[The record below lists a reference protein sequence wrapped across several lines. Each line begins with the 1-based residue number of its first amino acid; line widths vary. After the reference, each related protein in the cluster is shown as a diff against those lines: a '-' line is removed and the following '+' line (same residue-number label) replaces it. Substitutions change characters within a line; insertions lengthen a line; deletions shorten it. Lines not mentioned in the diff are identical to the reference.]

1 MDPKELSKRFQKSQ
15 AERQRYEG
23 LFDDCIRLTQPA
35 RKRFNQSMGPDN
47 AEDIFDETGAN
58 AVDEF
63 VSRMQAGLMPAF
75 TNFVSL
81 EADSSIPTKDRKA
94 INADLDQ
101 INEYMF
107 EEIWRSNL
115 AQETAEAFTDLS
127 MSTGCLL
134 HEEGRRG
141 GASAFHHKAI
151 PITDFTIER
160 GPDDMLGGVYRVNS
174 IRADQIEFSYPNFVN
189 KGALKQIVLRE
200 QDKMVDLIEWT
211 GVDYKKGPYN
221 YRHIVMTKDKCE
233 IIIDRALKG
242 RGSNPFHTFR
252 WSTAAGETWG
262 RGPLLRAMGAI
273 RTTNLMVEMV
283 LENAAMN
290 IVGIY
295 QSDSDAT
302 INADVVNLLPGTIM
316 NIEPGSRGL
325 QQVNTA
331 GGNFNMRDIVLNDQ
345 RMNIKRA
352 LYNDM
357 LADPNKTPASATEVA
372 ERMADLAYR
381 TSAGFSRVFYEFIQP
396 YTERCLHILEKRG
409 DIELPTL
416 KGKGIRFRSVSPLA
430 QSQYGRELQNFT
442 QHHQMWAGA
451 FGPQAAAALYN
462 LDELQPWLQKRM
474 ALDSRIY
481 KDAKKLGEEMAKQ
494 AQAAQEQQ
502 AQAQQQQPMGPPQA

>member
-1 MDPKELSKRFQKSQ
+1 MDPKELSKRHEKSV

-23 LFDDCIRLTQPA
+23 LFDDAIRLTMPA
-35 RKRFNQSMGPDN
+35 RKRFHQTNQVDN
-47 AEDIFDETGAN
+47 SEDIFDETGAN

-63 VSRMQAGLMPAF
+63 VSRMQAGLMPPF

-81 EADSSIPTKDRKA
+81 EADSSINARDRKA
-94 INADLDQ
+94 INNDLDQ
-101 INEYMF
+101 ITEYMF

-115 AQETAEAFTDLS
+115 AQESSEAFTDLAI
-127 MSTGCLL
+127 STGCLL
-134 HEEGRRG
+134 HEESRKGS
-141 GASAFHHKAI
+141 ASAFHHKAI

-160 GPDDMLGGVYRVNS
+160 GPDDMLGGVYRVNK
-174 IRADQIEFSYPNFVN
+174 IRADQIPFTYPNFVN
-189 KGALKQIVLRE
+189 KGALEQIILRE
-200 QDKMVDLIEWT
+200 GDKEIELIEWT
-211 GVDYKKGPYN
+211 GVDYKKGPN
-221 YRHIVMTKDKCE
+221 HFRHMVITKDKSE
-233 IIIDRALKG
+233 VLINRNLKG

-273 RTTNLMVEMV
+273 RTTNLMVEMI

-331 GGNFNMRDIVLNDQ
+331 TGNFNMRDIVLNDQ
-345 RMNIKRA
+345 RMNIKKA
-352 LYNDM
+352 MYNDM

-396 YTERCLHILEKRG
+396 YTERSLYILEKRG
-409 DIELPTL
+409 DIQLPTF
-416 KGKGIRFRSVSPLA
+416 KGEGIRFRSVSPLA

-442 QHHQMWAGA
+442 QHHQMWAGS
-451 FGPQAAAALYN
+451 FGPQAAAALYK
-462 LDELQPWLQKRM
+462 LDELQPWLQKRF

-481 KDAKKLGEEMAKQ
+481 KDAKKLGEDMEK
-494 AQAAQEQQ
+494 
-502 AQAQQQQPMGPPQA
+502 AQQQMAEQQQQAGPPQA